1 MSKISFLNLDR
12 LCSSLENKER
22 AMCRRDDCLKGLRLV
37 RVTQMSCDDFLMMG
51 ARYQH
56 RDPPSP
62 DMDYIALRV
71 DLRDTRSG
79 TIYQV
84 SSLGSM
90 VYTFFMLVMLAISV
104 YTVLRM
110 IHCLGLLFFYI
121 IILVTWPNSCKS
133 ESSDYFFLGLYIFQI
148 V

>member
-1 MSKISFLNLDR
+1 MEEVTLFKR
-12 LCSSLENKER
+12 LMACVSLYGCAENKER

-51 ARYQH
+51 VRYQH

-79 TIYQV
+79 SVYQV
-84 SSLGSM
+84 RSLSFILYICIY
-90 VYTFFMLVMLAISV
+90 VFFIFFMLVMLAMSIYI
-104 YTVLRM
+104 YTLLCEAVLVNR
-110 IHCLGLLFFYI
+110 
-121 IILVTWPNSCKS
+121 IILIIWPNYCKNIK
-133 ESSDYFFLGLYIFQI
+133 L
-148 V
+148 

>member
-51 ARYQH
+51 VRYQH

-90 VYTFFMLVMLAISV
+90 VYTFFMLVMSTISV
-104 YTVLRM
+104 FMVLRM
-110 IHCLGLLFFYI
+110 ILFVVAVIF
-121 IILVTWPNSCKS
+121 LVTWPNNCKNK
-133 ESSDYFFLGLYIFQI
+133 SSDYFFFLVCTFFQ
-148 V
+148 